1 LPVVHVLLA
10 TDADWLVDDVVA
22 ALGDADTSFVVCS
35 DGREVSKQVAKRAS
49 EGGSFDV
56 AVADLQIGSMGGI
69 AVTMAL
75 RLDASAGNAPD
86 IPILVLLD
94 RVADVHL
101 AKRSGANGWLVKP
114 LDPLRLRRA
123 VHTIVAGGTYTEGLP
138 QPAPA
143 EDIPFDEV
151 AGDEAPDETVE
162 STGSEP
168 VPAG

>member
-1 LPVVHVLLA
+1 VQVLLA
-10 TDADWLVDDVVA
+10 TDANWLVDDVVA
-22 ALGDADTSFVVCS
+22 ALGDENTSFTVCS
-35 DGREVSKQVAKRAS
+35 DGREVSKQVTKRTK

-56 AVADLQIGSMGGI
+56 AVVDLQIGSMGGI

-94 RVADVHL
+94 RVADVFL
-101 AKRSGANGWLVKP
+101 ARRSGANGWLVKP

-123 VHTIVAGGTYTEGLP
+123 VRAIVAGGTYPEGLTP
-138 QPAPA
+138 PAPA
-143 EDIPFDEV
+143 EPEPQ
-151 AGDEAPDETVE
+151 AEQEADAAAE
-162 STGSEP
+162 SAGSEV